1 MRTKSKDKRMVLWF
15 LTVFCFIFVNCT
27 SAKAEEKLTYVKT
40 SLSSRYRHY
49 NDVMS
54 KYGEIWIGYTVA
66 DNKTFTTYD
75 GEFFIIDKAYYYYK
89 KDGNYVLLGS
99 VDKTGLYDK
108 NGALLKEV
116 PKISSDYQIAGISSR
131 LIDDILGPNLVLQSK
146 TNKDSL
152 REGEAFVI
160 VDIDTQEDTI
170 TLMDMSWFF

>member
-1 MRTKSKDKRMVLWF
+1 MRTRSKDKRMVLWF
-15 LTVFCFIFVNCT
+15 LTVVCFIFMNCT

-54 KYGEIWIGYTVA
+54 KYGEIWIGYTVS
-66 DNKTFTTYD
+66 NSKTFTTYD

-131 LIDDILGPNLVLQSK
+131 LIDGILGPALVLQSK
-146 TNKDSL
+146 INSDDL
-152 REGEAFVI
+152 WEGNSFVT

-170 TLMDMSWFF
+170 ILMDMSRFY